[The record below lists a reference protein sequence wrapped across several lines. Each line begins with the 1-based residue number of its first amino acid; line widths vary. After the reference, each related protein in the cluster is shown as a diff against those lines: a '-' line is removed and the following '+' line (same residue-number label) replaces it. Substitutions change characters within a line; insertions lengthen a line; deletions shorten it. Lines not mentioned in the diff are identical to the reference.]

1 IYPNPASDILNIEIN
16 NTTKEVLNL
25 NIYNIM
31 GSLVKTETTAA
42 NNNQINISDLN
53 NGIYLIEIESKDLIT
68 KQKLIIQK

>member
-1 IYPNPASDILNIEIN
+1 
-16 NTTKEVLNL
+16 
-25 NIYNIM
+25 M

-53 NGIYLIEIESKDLIT
+53 NGIYLIEIKSKDLIT

>member
-1 IYPNPASDILNIEIN
+1 
-16 NTTKEVLNL
+16 
-25 NIYNIM
+25 M